1 MGPDFELFFSMPL
14 HIQVHAI
21 CAIGALGLGLVQFLA
36 PKGTI
41 PHRALGYVWVVLMG
55 LTAITAIF
63 IREINDGG
71 FSPIHLFIPLTLY
84 AIVELSIRGRR
95 GLTDKHRRTAFGVF
109 LGALILPGLF
119 SFLPGRLMW
128 HVFFGA

>member
-1 MGPDFELFFSMPL
+1 MRPDFELFFSMPL

-63 IREINDGG
+63 ILLLAILCFAPLGIISATVVVIVAAVGAATTSCVISTGFGTTTSCFTTGG
-71 FSPIHLFIPLTLY
+71 
-84 AIVELSIRGRR
+84 G
-95 GLTDKHRRTAFGVF
+95 
-109 LGALILPGLF
+109 
-119 SFLPGRLMW
+119 
-128 HVFFGA
+128 